1 MDPQMKQEYE
11 KFMQEMA
18 SGDGSSQ
25 MNFLNQMMGNMFSDL
40 GGAKKEGT
48 GAD

>member
-1 MDPQMKQEYE
+1 
-11 KFMQEMA
+11 
-18 SGDGSSQ
+18 

>member
-1 MDPQMKQEYE
+1 
-11 KFMQEMA
+11 
-18 SGDGSSQ
+18 
-25 MNFLNQMMGNMFSDL
+25 MNFLNQMMGNMFSDF